1 MTRVTPR
8 LLLAVGALLLAAW
21 LVVPLS
27 SSPPPQTQ
35 AQTTGVVAP
44 PVAAPPELDEINR
57 EVDRLRERL
66 AEPVRVTTPA
76 RDPFQ
81 FAEPPAA
88 PVIALPPATDVFT
101 PASDR
106 PTIAW
111 PSLVAILSSGS
122 DASPTR
128 QAVLEDAA
136 EVMQFRSVGEAIGDI
151 VVTAIDADAV
161 TFTHTPSGEST
172 RAALR

>member
-8 LLLAVGALLLAAW
+8 LLLALGALLLAAW
-21 LVVPLS
+21 LVVPLA
-27 SSPPPQTQ
+27 SSPPPQVQ
-35 AQTTGVVAP
+35 AQTTGSVAP
-44 PVAAPPELDEINR
+44 PVSSAPELDEINR

-66 AEPVRVTTPA
+66 AEPVRDTTPA

-88 PVIALPPATDVFT
+88 PVTPRAQAADDFT
-101 PASDR
+101 REPDR
-106 PTIAW
+106 LRIAW
-111 PSLVAILSSGS
+111 PSLVALLSSGS

-128 QAVLEDAA
+128 QAVLEDAS
-136 EVMQFRSVGEAIGDI
+136 EVMQFRSVGEAVGDI

-172 RAALR
+172 QVALR